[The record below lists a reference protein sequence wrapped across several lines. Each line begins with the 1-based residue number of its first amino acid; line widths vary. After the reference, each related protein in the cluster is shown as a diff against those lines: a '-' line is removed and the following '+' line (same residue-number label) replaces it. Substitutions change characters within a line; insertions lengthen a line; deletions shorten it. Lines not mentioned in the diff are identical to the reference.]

1 MFLFLSKFLPLF
13 LYPAGLACVLLLA
26 ALLLRNRARWRN
38 TLVIAALLVVWLG
51 GNRLVAMS
59 AARSLEGQYAPL
71 ALDVTGAARLDAPI
85 ADAIVVL
92 GGATREG
99 IPPRP
104 TNEVTEAGDR
114 LIYAARL
121 WKAGAAP
128 LVLVTGGAV
137 GVQGPAGKPESDA
150 MADILGVLGV
160 PPDAILLESEARNTF
175 ENALYS
181 GPILAEAGAETIL
194 LVTSAVH
201 MPRAAAIFRTMGY
214 DFTPAPTDFFVSEAD
229 LAYYWRPE
237 LEIQL
242 FNLVPSADDMYLTSL
257 AMKEWIGIWIYRFRG
272 WA

>member
-1 MFLFLSKFLPLF
+1 MFLFLSKLLPLF
-13 LYPAGLACVLLLA
+13 LYPAGLACVLLVA
-26 ALLLRNRARWRN
+26 ALILRNRARWRN
-38 TLVIAALLVVWLG
+38 GLIVAALLVIWLG

-59 AARSLEGQYAPL
+59 AARTLEGQFAPL
-71 ALDVTGAARLDAPI
+71 AVNVSGDVRLEEPV

-99 IPPRP
+99 MAPRP

-128 LVLVTGGAV
+128 LILVTGGVV
-137 GVQGPAGKPESDA
+137 GVQGPAGQPESES

-160 PPDAILLESEARNTF
+160 PAEAILLESAARNTF
-175 ENALYS
+175 ENALLS
-181 GPILAEAGAETIL
+181 EPILEEAGAESVL
-194 LVTSAVH
+194 LVTSAMH
-201 MPRAAAIFRTMGY
+201 MPRAAAIFANAGY
-214 DFTPAPTDFFVSEAD
+214 AFTPAPTDFFVTEAD
-229 LAYYWRPE
+229 LAHYWKPE
-237 LEIQL
+237 LDIQL